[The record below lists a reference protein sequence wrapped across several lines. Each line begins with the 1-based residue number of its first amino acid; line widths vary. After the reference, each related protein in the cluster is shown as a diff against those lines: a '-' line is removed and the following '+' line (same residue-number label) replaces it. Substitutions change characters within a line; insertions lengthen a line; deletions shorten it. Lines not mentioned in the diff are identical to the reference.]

1 MHGKLLLS
9 EVPIYRVNTLRNCFC
24 DAFSS
29 PHPCRLLSGVG
40 LEAGSPGEV
49 ALLQGPLQP
58 PPSFVA
64 GAEGEGRR
72 LQDSR
77 PGGGRLAMGQRRVLK
92 AERAGPVSAEVCASV
107 LARACQ
113 SAAGEVV
120 AAIGGRL
127 AAPAPLPGRVA

>member
-9 EVPIYRVNTLRNCFC
+9 EVPIYRMNTLRNCFC

-29 PHPCRLLSGVG
+29 PIPAAFFPGWAWSQEARERWPYSRVPSSLHP
-40 LEAGSPGEV
+40 
-49 ALLQGPLQP
+49 PLWL
-58 PPSFVA
+58 
-64 GAEGEGRR
+64 GAEGEGWRP
-72 LQDSR
+72 QDSCPR
-77 PGGGRLAMGQRRVLK
+77 GGRLAMGQRRVLK

-120 AAIGGRL
+120 AAIGERL